1 FPPLVWMRNSIAS
14 VLLISSWGAVASALD
29 FAPFQQ
35 TDSYKCGQYKRGRV
49 EDRALGQ
56 FYYGIRQVIGWLSQ
70 PFPHQ
75 ELVNDGA
82 LLGDQHEWVASFENK
97 YSQWLQFE
105 EGNLAVLAGVL
116 SIAIAFPIVY
126 IFIRCIAA
134 CCRAVTKEKQALS
147 VTEGSWDGCKRHCLN
162 ALLIVFVLIDVFAA
176 AALLVTG
183 QYAEY
188 GLEQLPGRLN
198 QCIDDLSLYKR
209 ETDGRIRKLLIDDWR
224 VLNSSLVAQMDGS
237 GQLVV
242 ERVKKVT
249 GAHGIDVF
257 MNVSQEARIIQSVL
271 WEARDQL
278 IRVQEEAAQ
287 FSVEFNRLKKSA
299 NTEIASCLSR
309 ENEQLKAMCRKAA
322 MLLEG
327 FDKVDVNVD
336 TSFMDS
342 FDQNAVETFLLTN
355 VSSLLSSSNGQF
367 KTLSDQIQREIDAR
381 TDSAKNVLKKI
392 GDDLF
397 VIAEQASG
405 KIRQVNFDPLYSAVA
420 AYTDNK
426 EVNIIQYV
434 RWSWYASLIIT
445 GIFVLL
451 SLAFLFGIFYG
462 LCGRGNSFYND
473 DCCTRST
480 GSRFYSCGIWLS
492 ILFFTALSICAGAL
506 FFIFSNTTHLL
517 CDPLE
522 RPLSRPDMVTLG
534 DRYVGLFTRQQDTE
548 MSKMMA
554 DRSLAEVIRGCARN
568 ETFYQIFDLD
578 SLYHLSELEHHE
590 RAALNQLD
598 STLTSMINE
607 VNIEERMGNFLPG
620 DLLQQLQTL
629 RDVNVSQLSTT
640 ALKKIEDSIEELN
653 LMDKLRS
660 FEESLPNNEGKPQAV
675 AMIIVQVDAIDREYA
690 APLRERLSILHANL
704 TKLNDRLGELHIPV
718 DSLLS
723 KLQHAQVLLSENVR
737 THVVSAAREVIDQLK
752 GSCDDYIKHVK
763 REVQQE
769 LSSCAPVTRT
779 ITDARDAVCEYTIDP
794 INGSWMSM
802 LICLGITIPIII
814 ICTSLIA
821 LYNKIMAYPKY
832 AHEPMHDH
840 FVSSFITDTYDTR
853 RKQVHALPPGQN
865 YSNYSYAGEYH
876 TPYLHR

>member
-1 FPPLVWMRNSIAS
+1 MRLFISS
-14 VLLISSWGAVASALD
+14 FVLFSSWGAVVALD
-29 FAPFQQ
+29 FPPFQS

-70 PFPHQ
+70 SFPHQ

-82 LLGDQHEWVASFENK
+82 LLGDQQEWISSFENK
-97 YSQWLQFE
+97 YQQWLQFE
-105 EGNLAVLAGVL
+105 EGNIAVLAGVL

-126 IFIRCIAA
+126 ILIRCISA
-134 CCRAVTKEKQALS
+134 CCRAVSKEKQALS
-147 VTEGSWDGCKRHCLN
+147 ATEAPWDGCKRHFLN
-162 ALLIVFVLIDVFAA
+162 TLLIIFVLIDVFAA
-176 AALLVTG
+176 ASLLVTG
-183 QYAEY
+183 QYAQF
-188 GLEQLPGRLN
+188 GLEQLPSRLN

-224 VLNSSLVAQMDGS
+224 VLNASLVTQMDGS
-237 GQLVV
+237 GELVV

-271 WEARDQL
+271 GEARDQL
-278 IRVQEEAAQ
+278 VRVQEEAAQ

-299 NTEIASCLSR
+299 NTEISTCLSR

-322 MLLEG
+322 TLLEG

-355 VSSLLSSSNGQF
+355 VSSLLNSSNGQF
-367 KTLSDQIQREIDAR
+367 KTLSDQIQREIDAQ
-381 TDSAKNVLKKI
+381 TDSAKNVLRKI

-397 VIAEQASG
+397 IIAEQASS
-405 KIRQVNFDPLYSAVA
+405 KIRQVNFDPLYAAVA

-426 EVNIIQYV
+426 EVNIVQYV

-451 SLAFLFGIFYG
+451 SLAYLFGLFYG

-492 ILFFTALSICAGAL
+492 IFFFTVLSICAGAL

-534 DRYVGLFTRQQDTE
+534 DRYINLFTRQQQQQQTDV
-548 MSKMMA
+548 SKLLA

-568 ETFYQIFDLD
+568 ETFYQIFDMD
-578 SLYHLSELEHHE
+578 SLYHLNELENHE
-590 RAALNQLD
+590 REALNQLD
-598 STLTSMINE
+598 STLTSMIDQ
-607 VNIEERMGNFLPG
+607 VNIEERMGNFLPI
-620 DLLQQLQTL
+620 DLLRQLQTL
-629 RDVNVSQLSTT
+629 RDVNVSQLSTS
-640 ALKKIEDSIEELN
+640 ALKKIEDSIQELN

-690 APLRERLSILHANL
+690 APLRERLRVLHANL
-704 TKLNDRLGELHIPV
+704 TKLNSRLGELHIPV

-723 KLQHAQVLLSENVR
+723 KLQHAQVLLSEDVR
-737 THVVSAAREVIDQLK
+737 THVISAAREVIEQLK
-752 GSCDDYIKHVK
+752 GNCDDYIKHVK
-763 REVQQE
+763 REVQQD
-769 LSSCAPVTRT
+769 LSSCEPIVQT
-779 ITDARDAVCEYTIDP
+779 IGDARDAVCEYTIDP

-814 ICTSLIA
+814 ICTTLIT

-832 AHEPMHDH
+832 SHEPMHDH
-840 FVSSFITDTYDTR
+840 FVSSFITDNTYDTR
-853 RKQVHALPPGQN
+853 RKPVHVLPPGPN

-876 TPYLHR
+876 TPYIR

>member
-1 FPPLVWMRNSIAS
+1 HGTPLHIWMRLS
-14 VLLISSWGAVASALD
+14 ISSFAVVFSIGAVAALE
-29 FAPFQQ
+29 FPPFQA
-35 TDSYKCGQYKRGRV
+35 TDAYKCGQYKRGRV

-56 FYYGIRQVIGWLSQ
+56 FYYGIRQVIGWLNQ

-82 LLGDQHEWVASFENK
+82 LLGDQQEWIISFQNK
-97 YSQWLQFE
+97 YTQWLQFE
-105 EGNLAVLAGVL
+105 EGNLAVLAGIL
-116 SIAIAFPIVY
+116 SISIAFPIVY
-126 IFIRCIAA
+126 ILIRCISA
-134 CCRAVTKEKQALS
+134 CCRAVSKEKQSLS
-147 VTEGSWDGCKRHCLN
+147 ASEAPWDGCKRHFLN
-162 ALLIVFVLIDVFAA
+162 ALLIIFVLVDVFAA

-198 QCIDDLSLYKR
+198 QCIDDLNLYKR
-209 ETDGRIRKLLIDDWR
+209 DTDGQIRKLLIDDWR
-224 VLNSSLVAQMDGS
+224 LLNASLVAQMDGS
-237 GQLVV
+237 GELVV

-271 WEARDQL
+271 WDARDQL
-278 IRVQEEAAQ
+278 IRAQEEAAQ
-287 FSVEFNRLKKSA
+287 FAVEFNRLKKSA
-299 NTEIASCLSR
+299 NTEISNCLSR

-322 MLLEG
+322 TLLEG
-327 FDKVDVNVD
+327 FDKVDVNID

-342 FDQNAVETFLLTN
+342 FDQNAIENFLLTN
-355 VSSLLSSSNGQF
+355 VSSLLNSSNGQF
-367 KTLSDQIQREIDAR
+367 KTLGDQLQREINSH
-381 TDSAKNVLKKI
+381 TDSAKNVIKRI

-397 VIAEQASG
+397 LIAEQVSA

-426 EVNIIQYV
+426 EVNIVQYV
-434 RWSWYASLIIT
+434 KWSWYASLVIT

-451 SLAFLFGIFYG
+451 SLAFLFGLFYG

-492 ILFFTALSICAGAL
+492 IFFFTVLSICAGVL

-534 DRYVGLFTRQQDTE
+534 DRYIDLFTREQPSE
-548 MSKMMA
+548 LSKMLS

-578 SLYHLSELEHHE
+578 SLYHLNQLESHE
-590 RAALNQLD
+590 QQALQQLD
-598 STLTSMINE
+598 STLTSMIDQ
-607 VNIEERMGNFLPG
+607 VNIEERMGNFLPS
-620 DLLQQLQTL
+620 DLLSQLQTL
-629 RDVNVSQLSTT
+629 RDVNVSQLSST
-640 ALKKIEDSIEELN
+640 ALEKIESSIGELN

-690 APLRERLSILHANL
+690 TPLRQKLGILHANL

-723 KLQHAQVLLSENVR
+723 KLQHAQVLLSKDVR
-737 THVVSAAREVIDQLK
+737 SHVISAAREVIDQLK
-752 GSCDDYIKHVK
+752 GNCDDYIKHVK
-763 REVQQE
+763 RAVQQDT
-769 LSSCAPVTRT
+769 SSCAPVTQT
-779 ITDARDAVCEYTIDP
+779 IVDTRDAVCEYTIDP

-802 LICLGITIPIII
+802 LICLGVTIPIIV
-814 ICTSLIA
+814 ICTALIT
-821 LYNKIMAYPKY
+821 LYNKIMTYPKY
-832 AHEPMHDH
+832 SHEPMHDH
-840 FVSSFITDTYDTR
+840 FVSSFITDTYDMR
-853 RKQVHALPPGQN
+853 RKPVHALPPGPN

-876 TPYLHR
+876 TPYIR